1 MAEDNAT
8 PEPAEIVQVEI
19 TPNLSPSSRGTGD
32 RAVPGDLVEVIKVLA
47 QKASPDALKDV
58 LEFVRSTDDKESQR
72 KYELEGKKETTKRLG
87 MASVAIALIAV
98 LVHAGITKNN
108 DLAEKLLIGTV
119 AGISGVIYGKSQRD
133 KD

>member
-1 MAEDNAT
+1 
-8 PEPAEIVQVEI
+8 
-19 TPNLSPSSRGTGD
+19 
-32 RAVPGDLVEVIKVLA
+32 VIKILA
-47 QKASPDALKDV
+47 EKASPDALKDV

-72 KYELEGKKETTKRLG
+72 QYELEGKKETTKRLG
-87 MASVAIALIAV
+87 IAFIATALIAV

-119 AGISGVIYGKSQRD
+119 AGISGVMYGKSQRD